1 MSTEDRNLQTGTTP
15 LTPPSADASAT
26 TGSAADGGQDVRRAS
41 GARAIVIVTAVIGG
55 IALLGTGGSAAFAA
69 ASDLSRTDSE
79 QSLDVDGIEG
89 IDLDASASDVT
100 VQFDDVEEAE
110 LTVTGGRGNWTM
122 ERNED
127 DLIVRSPDTG
137 FSWWFGGNWFSGPE
151 TVVLTL
157 PENLRTAKLDAEF
170 TLSAGSLEA
179 VGDFGDLDV
188 EVGAGFFSIGGS
200 AHVLDIDMS
209 AGRASIE
216 LEGVTEADLAVSAG
230 DLMVELTG
238 TAPDTVTIDVSAGS
252 VNLALPNVDYNIVQD
267 VSAGTLDSRVEESSS
282 SRRTIDVSLSAGS
295 VTLRPED

>member
-1 MSTEDRNLQTGTTP
+1 MSTEDRNLQSGTTP
-15 LTPPSADASAT
+15 LTPPSADAGAT

-55 IALLGTGGSAAFAA
+55 VALLGTGGSAAFAA

-137 FSWWFGGNWFSGPE
+137 FGWWFGGNWFSGPE

-157 PENLRTAKLDAEF
+157 PESLRATKLDAEF

-188 EVGAGFFSIGGS
+188 EVGAGFFSIEGS

-216 LEGVTEADLAVSAG
+216 LDGVTEADLAVSAG